1 VGGVERVLLEYAGRL
16 VAGYYLQ
23 VSEGVRALSLLSG
36 LGRFDFVAAL
46 AVGRKLGKPGSG
58 G

>member
-16 VAGYYLQ
+16 VAGDYLH
-23 VSEGVRALSLLSG
+23 VSEGVRALSLPSG

-46 AVGRKLGKPGSG
+46 AVGRNLGKPGV
-58 G
+58 